1 MNRLRLL
8 HLTLWGANVPIA
20 TVEFGPGLTLVRGP
34 SDTGKSFIVSAI
46 DFMLGANAL
55 KEIPERAGYS
65 TVLLG
70 IELPTGETVTLA
82 RSTAG
87 GAFSLYRA
95 DLRSGPLPISEEDL
109 AAKHNPNSESNISRF
124 LLKQL
129 ELDGARIRR
138 NAQGVTDSL
147 SFRNLAHLC
156 IVDETQMQSEV
167 PPALTGQYVSKTK
180 EVSTL
185 KLLLEGEDD
194 SALVAATASQER
206 TKANGAK
213 VEVID
218 RLIEDVQAKLA
229 ETAEERDLRD
239 QLARLNHTIE
249 ERATA
254 VDTLL
259 ANRAGLAEQARAQQ
273 ETAQAV
279 RTELAEIAALR
290 GRFTLLDRQ
299 YESDLQRLAT
309 IREAGVLL
317 GFFTPGT
324 CPFCGAALE
333 DQHYNREHGADGTAF
348 EDSIDAEIAKTTA
361 LQADL
366 GLTLA
371 ELQHRGVAAASQGRS
386 ASTLADELRDSL
398 RALDEQL
405 APEHGEVRELIAVR
419 STVEQS
425 LSLYS
430 QIAELTQL
438 KATILDTADVDT
450 ATVVDG
456 LNLTALREF
465 SGELSVRLAAWGY
478 PDAANVRYDRAEQDI
493 QAGDQF
499 RSAHGKG
506 VRAILHAAFTI
517 GLAQYCFDRDASHP
531 GFVVLDSPLVT
542 YRPPDPAAAP
552 LVDASLPSGIVA
564 AFYRDIQGRFDGQVI
579 VMENLDPTEPLGAD
593 AVDIEFTKQVG
604 LGRYGFLPPQ
614 PPVAEPPAI
623 EQ

>member
-1 MNRLRLL
+1 
-8 HLTLWGANVPIA
+8 
-20 TVEFGPGLTLVRGP
+20 
-34 SDTGKSFIVSAI
+34 
-46 DFMLGANAL
+46 MLGASSL
-55 KEIPERAGYS
+55 KEIPERTGYS
-65 TVLLG
+65 MVLLG
-70 IELPTGETVTLA
+70 VELPTGDTVTLA
-82 RSTAG
+82 RSTSG

-95 DLRSGPLPISEEDL
+95 DLRSGPMPVPDEDL

-124 LLKQL
+124 LLKHL

-167 PPALTGQYVSKTK
+167 PPALTGQYVTKTK
-180 EVSTL
+180 EVSTF
-185 KLLLEGEDD
+185 KLLLESEDD
-194 SALVAATASQER
+194 SAIVAATASQER
-206 TKANGAK
+206 TRTSGAK

-229 ETAEERDLRD
+229 ETADEPDLQD
-239 QLARLNHTIE
+239 QLARLNRAIE
-249 ERATA
+249 ERALA
-254 VDTLL
+254 VDSLF
-259 ANRAGLAEQARAQQ
+259 ADRAGLAEQVRAQQ
-273 ETAQAV
+273 ETVQAA
-279 RTELAEIAALR
+279 RTELAEIAALE

-348 EDSIDAEIAKTTA
+348 EDSVDAEIAKTTA
-361 LQADL
+361 LRADL

-371 ELQHRGVAAASQGRS
+371 ELQRRSEETASQGRAA
-386 ASTLADELRDSL
+386 ASRSDELRDGL
-398 RALDEQL
+398 RSLDEQL

-425 LSLYS
+425 LSLYR
-430 QIAELTQL
+430 QIAELTHM
-438 KATILDTADVDT
+438 KASIVDAADADT
-450 ATVVDG
+450 ATVADG
-456 LNLTALREF
+456 LNLMALREF
-465 SGELSVRLAAWGY
+465 SSELATRLAAWGY
-478 PDAANVRYDRAEQDI
+478 PDAASVRYDRAEQDI

-517 GLAQYCFDRDASHP
+517 GLAQYCFDRDAPHP
-531 GFVVLDSPLVT
+531 GFVVLDSPFVT
-542 YRPPDPAAAP
+542 YRPPDSTAAP
-552 LVDASLPSGIVA
+552 LVDASLPTGIVA
-564 AFYRDIQGRFDGQVI
+564 AFYRDIQARFDGQVI
-579 VMENLDPTEPLGAD
+579 VMENLDPTEPLGPD
-593 AVDIEFTKQVG
+593 AIDVVFTKQVG
-604 LGRYGFLPPQ
+604 LGRYGFLPPRSAT
-614 PPVAEPPAI
+614 AEPLTI